1 MGRNEM
7 RWLWVIGAVVFLSGC
22 FTAGKRG
29 GNSALAV
36 YDLGQ
41 VSSSP
46 VVVENFGSVAL
57 EVRAPLWFD
66 ALGIQ
71 YRLAYVDSSRLREYG
86 QARWAGP
93 PAQLIQQRLS
103 QQLGLKSVGQGKTAC
118 VLRIDI
124 IEFSQ
129 VFDSAERSRG
139 VLQGRAQWLDRSRN
153 ALGELKLDIQ
163 VNSPSADSR
172 GAVSALQG
180 TVEKLE
186 YDLREWQKSLS
197 ASGKT
202 AICSA

>member
-1 MGRNEM
+1 M
-7 RWLWVIGAVVFLSGC
+7 RWMLLVGAVVFLSGC

-36 YDLGQ
+36 YDLGFMP
-41 VSSSP
+41 SP
-46 VVVENFGSVAL
+46 SVVVESFGPVAL

-66 ALGIQ
+66 SLGIQ

-103 QQLGLKSVGQGKTAC
+103 QQLGLKSVGQGKAAC

-124 IEFSQ
+124 TEFSQ
-129 VFDSAERSRG
+129 IFDSTELSRG
-139 VLQGRAQWLDRSRN
+139 VFQGRAQWLDRSRN
-153 ALGELKLDIQ
+153 VLVELKFDIQ

-180 TVEKLE
+180 AVEKLE
-186 YDLREWQKSLS
+186 HDLRLWQKSPGS
-197 ASGKT
+197 SGKT
-202 AICSA
+202 ATCPA